1 MSGERLSPVLLSRPL
16 QRLDAKPVYF
26 STISPN
32 TSPPTAVLKN
42 SFSVPR
48 LPQTAPL
55 RTPREHSR
63 ALPASAMFTDKNHSS
78 TPLGV
83 LPPPHLGEKVKQKY
97 PPALFVRLRGEQRRK
112 NYTPARPYTITME
125 KRMGPAPHLKAPRH
139 EFAPLR
145 SARPF
150 ANAHTL
156 PDMLNKQV
164 YTQKHVKQHV
174 GKVDKTPLFLRK
186 MYAHVYKNI
195 PQAKQ
200 EIKKQLTPLVP
211 PLPHSSPGLG
221 GEKDWQYIPW
231 NDRGEYRPQKE
242 PLSVKSDT
250 AQVNPIKTRALR
262 IVKKSQLFTAE
273 ALPPYKAT
281 AITPFKKQTEVPTA
295 QQGTWQDMRSGKN
308 TLLWPQLKKGI
319 TLAQQTHVRPYTY
332 TAQETHVALSIFP
345 RVSVETRLST
355 GREASPQRVPARTQ
369 GVADT
374 APVKKEGYTMLK
386 NIIPAFSKQT
396 AVKLEWRT
404 KVMKDLKLKS
414 TQPAAELAR
423 GRELTP
429 RQQCTL
435 LLAIIK
441 NYRHIEYVMD
451 TGALGLEDAQ
461 KLRAIFAQSHAYDPY
476 QLPHQQLRLD
486 AFRNL
491 LYGNPACD
499 VLEPKGSIPAEALVA
514 YRKGDI
520 ETLKRISV
528 ECQYAVMVKLGKETT
543 IEHTKKG
550 TIFAFHNVALSS
562 RISYEKATTPLAKA

>member
-1 MSGERLSPVLLSRPL
+1 
-16 QRLDAKPVYF
+16 
-26 STISPN
+26 
-32 TSPPTAVLKN
+32 
-42 SFSVPR
+42 
-48 LPQTAPL
+48 
-55 RTPREHSR
+55 
-63 ALPASAMFTDKNHSS
+63 
-78 TPLGV
+78 
-83 LPPPHLGEKVKQKY
+83 
-97 PPALFVRLRGEQRRK
+97 
-112 NYTPARPYTITME
+112 
-125 KRMGPAPHLKAPRH
+125 
-139 EFAPLR
+139 
-145 SARPF
+145 
-150 ANAHTL
+150 
-156 PDMLNKQV
+156 
-164 YTQKHVKQHV
+164 
-174 GKVDKTPLFLRK
+174 
-186 MYAHVYKNI
+186 
-195 PQAKQ
+195 
-200 EIKKQLTPLVP
+200 
-211 PLPHSSPGLG
+211 
-221 GEKDWQYIPW
+221 
-231 NDRGEYRPQKE
+231 
-242 PLSVKSDT
+242 
-250 AQVNPIKTRALR
+250 
-262 IVKKSQLFTAE
+262 
-273 ALPPYKAT
+273 
-281 AITPFKKQTEVPTA
+281 
-295 QQGTWQDMRSGKN
+295 
-308 TLLWPQLKKGI
+308 
-319 TLAQQTHVRPYTY
+319 
-332 TAQETHVALSIFP
+332 
-345 RVSVETRLST
+345 
-355 GREASPQRVPARTQ
+355 
-369 GVADT
+369 
-374 APVKKEGYTMLK
+374 MLK